1 MTMAAN
7 FLTLWVMGAVGN
19 VKNLECHVKT
29 PTVLMTY
36 IVPDPKKSTGMGWV
50 GFVSAFHGYFWL
62 GYPKRL
68 VILGSFGYQTSG

>member
-50 GFVSAFHGYFWL
+50 GFVSELYGYRV
-62 GYPKRL
+62 GYPKGL
-68 VILGSFGYQTSG
+68 VILGSFGYQTRR